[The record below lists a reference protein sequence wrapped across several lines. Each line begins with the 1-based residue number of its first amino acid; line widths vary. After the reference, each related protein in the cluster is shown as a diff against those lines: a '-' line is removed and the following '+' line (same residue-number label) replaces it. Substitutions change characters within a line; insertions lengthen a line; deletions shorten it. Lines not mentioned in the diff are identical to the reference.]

1 MLRTRKT
8 YSMLDQA
15 KGGAGSSQ
23 FGGLQ
28 ALSAEQLAALEG
40 EVVYCLPPPG
50 PLQLTIP
57 LPPNRAQAPA
67 GAPQQ
72 TDRCYSG
79 PGGRWGV

>member
-50 PLQLTIP
+50 APTHDSSTPEPGTGACGRPPTNRPLL
-57 LPPNRAQAPA
+57 
-67 GAPQQ
+67 
-72 TDRCYSG
+72 
-79 PGGRWGV
+79 